1 MKNKYYS
8 ARCTYHKCLYTP
20 IDVTKEYNESKTEH
34 FYYVCPKCNTRH
46 TIFKYSF
53 VNKFSWFKIK
63 NSDRLDRWSI
73 GHFGLGMIAGML
85 AVVNP
90 YIGFAAF
97 NLILLWEFIEYW
109 LSQKVDAEKYWLDS
123 AGISLTD
130 MCLDCLGFAVVL
142 IFSGVFKWR
151 LL

>member
-1 MKNKYYS
+1 MKNCKECNFNFFQRLIACRNCRGKKENQSCIKLKKYD
-8 ARCTYHKCLYTP
+8 KL
-20 IDVTKEYNESKTEH
+20 KEEIK
-34 FYYVCPKCNTRH
+34 K
-46 TIFKYSF
+46 KD
-53 VNKFSWFKIK
+53 KFNWFKLK
-63 NSDRLDRWSI
+63 NPDRLDRWSI

-90 YIGFAAF
+90 YIGFTAF

-109 LSQKVDAEKYWLDS
+109 LSQKVDAEKYWLDP

-142 IFSGVFKWR
+142 IFSGVFNWR
-151 LL
+151 V